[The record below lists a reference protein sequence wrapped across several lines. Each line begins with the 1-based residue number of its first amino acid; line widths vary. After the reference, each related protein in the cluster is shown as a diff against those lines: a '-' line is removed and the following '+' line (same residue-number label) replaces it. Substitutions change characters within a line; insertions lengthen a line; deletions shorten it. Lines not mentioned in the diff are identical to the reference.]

1 MGIKTHLCLG
11 LSLDEQELIKNLGG
25 GKIDDNKYLEIA
37 DLTHE
42 EFEAIDLLIKK
53 GEATKV
59 HKQQRKKG
67 EFDNYILRGD
77 KDLIDKNIRASMFA
91 TFVTNSSKIQDTK
104 NNAFLERSFS
114 ENGEVNRYDIPS
126 IYVNNTKEKLESLAQ
141 LTKLLGVDRSYDTAT
156 ITRKNIEETGE
167 YIKANIDQLTDKW
180 GLDLRS
186 HTKKG
191 TDDNDINK
199 GTLGFLN
206 QILGKWGF
214 QEIKR
219 SENRKRKLDKKTNKR
234 VDVGGYE
241 LRPKKIC
248 GF

>member
-1 MGIKTHLCLG
+1 M
-11 LSLDEQELIKNLGG
+11 
-25 GKIDDNKYLEIA
+25 
-37 DLTHE
+37 
-42 EFEAIDLLIKK
+42 
-53 GEATKV
+53 
-59 HKQQRKKG
+59 
-67 EFDNYILRGD
+67 
-77 KDLIDKNIRASMFA
+77 
-91 TFVTNSSKIQDTK
+91 
-104 NNAFLERSFS
+104 
-114 ENGEVNRYDIPS
+114 
-126 IYVNNTKEKLESLAQ
+126 
-141 LTKLLGVDRSYDTAT
+141 TKLLGVDRSYDTAT

-241 LRPKKIC
+241 LRPKKEYVDFDEHC
-248 GF
+248 LCKTTLGVNEPLLEVDVFGF